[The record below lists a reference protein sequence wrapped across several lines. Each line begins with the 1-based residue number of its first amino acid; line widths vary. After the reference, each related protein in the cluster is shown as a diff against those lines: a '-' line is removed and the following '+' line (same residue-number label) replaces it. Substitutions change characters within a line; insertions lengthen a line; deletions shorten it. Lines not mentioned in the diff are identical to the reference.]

1 MFATRPIIQPLRL
14 GFIYVCLQ
22 VVLPGDLVGQ
32 DSPTMPRGILSAS
45 FRYQNLVNAWDIAF
59 FGTTGELRVSDKVS
73 FSGSFFLGK
82 GPGNAIYAHLPI
94 AGLAAWLPLLGLAW
108 LADPDDPNLQG
119 FSIPPVLLK
128 LLMME
133 NTHYNIQVRENIVV
147 SPYVNFLSLDGEVS
161 DESSQGDFVSLST
174 GLGLSAKI
182 FLSDRFVLIPDIVT
196 KYFFVLEDRIYGD
209 LDRVGYALT
218 LLAGYVFF

>member
-1 MFATRPIIQPLRL
+1 MGATRPVIQPLCL

-22 VVLPGDLVGQ
+22 MVLPGDLVGQ
-32 DSPTMPRGILSAS
+32 SSPTMPRGILSAS
-45 FRYQNLVNAWDIAF
+45 FRYQNLVNAWDVAF
-59 FGTTGELRVSDKVS
+59 FGMTGELQVSDKVS

-82 GPGNAIYAHLPI
+82 GPDNAIYGHLPV
-94 AGLAAWLPLLGLAW
+94 AGLAAWLPLLAVAW
-108 LADPDDPNLQG
+108 LAGDEGDGADIH
-119 FSIPPVLLK
+119 IPPVFWK

-182 FLSDRFVLIPDIVT
+182 FLSDRFVLIPDIVA

-218 LLAGYVFF
+218 LQAGYVFF

>member
-1 MFATRPIIQPLRL
+1 MAASFINRVLRL
-14 GFIYVCLQ
+14 ALLFMSFHA
-22 VVLPGDLVGQ
+22 VLSRDASGQ
-32 DSPTMPRGILSAS
+32 GRSTVPKGVLSAS
-45 FRYQNLVNAWDIAF
+45 FRYQNLVNAWDVVF
-59 FGTTGELRVSDKVS
+59 FGMTGELQVSDKVS

-82 GPGNAIYAHLPI
+82 GPDNALYVHLPI

-119 FSIPPVLLK
+119 FSIPPVFWK

-133 NTHYNIQVRENIVV
+133 NTHYNIRVAETVVV

-161 DESSQGDFVSLST
+161 DESSGEFNSLST
-174 GLGLSAKI
+174 GLGVSAKI
-182 FLSDRFVLIPDIVT
+182 FLSDRVVLIPDVVA
-196 KYFFVLEDRIYGD
+196 KYFFVFDDPIYGD

-218 LLAGYVFF
+218 LQAGYVFF

>member
-1 MFATRPIIQPLRL
+1 MCATRPIIRPLRL

-22 VVLPGDLVGQ
+22 MVLPGDLVGQ
-32 DSPTMPRGILSAS
+32 SSPTMPRGILSAS
-45 FRYQNLVNAWDIAF
+45 FRYQNLVNAWDVAF
-59 FGTTGELRVSDKVS
+59 FGMTGELQVSDKVS

-82 GPGNAIYAHLPI
+82 GPDNGLYGHLPV

-108 LADPDDPNLQG
+108 LAGDEVDGPNIH
-119 FSIPPVLLK
+119 IPPVFWK

-133 NTHYNIQVRENIVV
+133 NTHYNIRVGEAVVV

-161 DESSQGDFVSLST
+161 DESSGEFNSLST
-174 GLGLSAKI
+174 GLGVSAKI
-182 FLSDRFVLIPDIVT
+182 FLSDRFVLIPDVVA
-196 KYFFVLEDRIYGD
+196 KYFFVFDDPIYGD

-218 LLAGYVFF
+218 LGAGYVFF